1 MDKEHVSFKTISS
14 NDFIPVPDSVD
25 VPRPRE
31 HYGANG
37 VLVKLKRE
45 ISLRNGVTLIIGGV
59 IGSGIFVSP
68 GVVLEQNGSYGLS
81 LISWA
86 LGGVFSMLGGI
97 CYAELGT
104 TITKSSSNYA
114 YILEA
119 FGGFVA
125 FLKLWVSMLII
136 QPTGQAV
143 LAITFGNYLVQ
154 PIFVNCGTPYIA
166 ERLIAATCIGIIT
179 FVNCASV
186 KWGTKVQDVLTV
198 AKTIGLI
205 IIIIAGLVKLGQGK
219 TDFSSMFSG
228 SVWDADRM
236 ILAFYFVLFS
246 YSGWDTLNYVT
257 EEVNNAER
265 NLPLAIF
272 ISVPVITVLYILT
285 VLSYYIVL
293 EPNTIISSDT
303 VAMTF
308 AEDVFGMA
316 KWIISIVVAV
326 SCYNTLNA
334 TVILASRLYFVA
346 ACEGYLPQILSMIH
360 VTRFTPI
367 PALVIN
373 GLFTIVYLS
382 VEDIY
387 KLIYYF
393 IFSHWFFIGLAVIGQ
408 IYLRWKE
415 PNRYRPIKINI
426 FFPTFF
432 CLCVLGLIAVP
443 VYYDTINSLIGI
455 GIGLTAIPAYFIGQ
469 IMSKLKYPP
478 LLRRILAKLMKC
490 MQLIFYCV
498 LIEEGYEEQGETIK
512 KN

>member
-265 NLPLAIF
+265 
-272 ISVPVITVLYILT
+272 
-285 VLSYYIVL
+285 
-293 EPNTIISSDT
+293 
-303 VAMTF
+303 
-308 AEDVFGMA
+308 
-316 KWIISIVVAV
+316 
-326 SCYNTLNA
+326 
-334 TVILASRLYFVA
+334 LYFVA

-478 LLRRILAKLMKC
+478 LLRRILGEMLTKLMKC

>member
-373 GLFTIVYLS
+373 
-382 VEDIY
+382 
-387 KLIYYF
+387 
-393 IFSHWFFIGLAVIGQ
+393 
-408 IYLRWKE
+408 
-415 PNRYRPIKINI
+415 INI

-478 LLRRILAKLMKC
+478 LLRRILGEMLTKLMKC